1 MREFSIRRFKQ
12 GKKRESTVLVP
23 LTPFVLKLLRNPL
36 LRYLIV
42 FFVGLK
48 TNEVSVLAH
57 KSATAAKA
65 KRFFMAFWFLS

>member
-23 LTPFVLKLLRNPL
+23 LTPFALQLLRNPL

-48 TNEVSVLAH
+48 TNEVSVFTHGGNGCESKKILH
-57 KSATAAKA
+57 G
-65 KRFFMAFWFLS
+65 FLFLS

>member
-1 MREFSIRRFKQ
+1 M
-12 GKKRESTVLVP
+12 LVP

-48 TNEVSVLAH
+48 TDEVSVLAH

-65 KRFFMAFWFLS
+65 KRFFMAFGF